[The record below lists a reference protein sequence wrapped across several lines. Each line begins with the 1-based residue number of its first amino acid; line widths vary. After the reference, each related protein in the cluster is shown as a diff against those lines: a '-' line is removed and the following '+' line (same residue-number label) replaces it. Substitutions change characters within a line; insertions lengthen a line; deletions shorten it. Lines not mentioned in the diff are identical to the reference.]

1 MLFNVNIDYDS
12 KLSKGSH
19 QVLAESH
26 QKNLPT
32 KSTFFSYSWVP
43 NKQGESK
50 QTERLEIFVK
60 FNKLG
65 KGARYFKIFVNIGN
79 E

>member
-1 MLFNVNIDYDS
+1 MLNLYLVNKKLQSYRRNFQFRQVKYMLFNVNIGYDS

-26 QKNLPT
+26 QKDLPT
-32 KSTFFSYSWVP
+32 KSTFFSYSWAP

-50 QTERLEIFVK
+50 
-60 FNKLG
+60 
-65 KGARYFKIFVNIGN
+65 
-79 E
+79 